1 MIKKCLGLLSSL
13 LLIGILSGSVLYF
26 GVTPTPAVASTK
38 VAKSKAKGKVIVY
51 YVYGKRGH
59 TGKYLWSKKT
69 LTGKIG
75 TTYHTKALDLLNDS
89 GYMAL
94 ASHSK
99 NTSGKFTRKTTKVY
113 YRYYDVIER
122 DYEFK
127 HEADLYMELT
137 GDHHIGLFD
146 RNLQDGV
153 EAVVERTN
161 FSKPYYDVS
170 YSNRVDTGHGSG
182 LKEFHYRFGSTHR
195 FKDNRDGN
203 IYTMALTNSGGIT
216 FHAVATK
223 HSTMNELVQVS
234 AHGKLLTAKIR
245 K

>member
-26 GVTPTPAVASTK
+26 SVTPTPAIASTK

-94 ASHSK
+94 
-99 NTSGKFTRKTTKVY
+99 TFTLKTGGNLPENNQSLLSLLRC
-113 YRYYDVIER
+113 YR
-122 DYEFK
+122 
-127 HEADLYMELT
+127 T
-137 GDHHIGLFD
+137 
-146 RNLQDGV
+146 
-153 EAVVERTN
+153 
-161 FSKPYYDVS
+161 
-170 YSNRVDTGHGSG
+170 
-182 LKEFHYRFGSTHR
+182 
-195 FKDNRDGN
+195 
-203 IYTMALTNSGGIT
+203 
-216 FHAVATK
+216 
-223 HSTMNELVQVS
+223 
-234 AHGKLLTAKIR
+234 
-245 K
+245 